1 MQRLMNIPTW
11 STLNGGGGRD
21 TAGAV
26 SGSGSEY
33 YHRKT
38 VGGATVHV
46 IIIRDCARKGASGK
60 GRGMNYFLSKLIK
73 IQVPK
78 L

>member
-1 MQRLMNIPTW
+1 MYMYATTHEYSNVVNFEW
-11 STLNGGGGRD
+11 GGGGGGGD

-46 IIIRDCARKGASGK
+46 IIIRDCARKGASDQV
-60 GRGMNYFLSKLIK
+60 RGAA
-73 IQVPK
+73 
-78 L
+78 